1 MDGGAPV
8 DGVPGTP
15 VVAGLPGEDLPAL
28 DLRPEDEGVHR
39 ALDVTATTCAGR
51 LCGSV
56 ILSAALIQGE
66 TAAELVGA
74 LEMNNIL
81 IDCYFTTQGAKNDSK
96 PRIYIF

>member
-39 ALDVTATTCAGR
+39 ALDVTATTTCAGR
-51 LCGSV
+51 LCGCV

-66 TAAELVGA
+66 TATELVGA
-74 LEMNNIL
+74 LEKNNIL
-81 IDCYFTTQGAKNDSK
+81 NRLLFHDS
-96 PRIYIF
+96 RC